1 MIAMYILY
9 LIIDITYTQGS
20 SPIKSQSSDTNSEEE
35 HDIDPSVHDSPMYI
49 SITSS
54 PGNSDEKDH
63 HVSKKD
69 DDMFVTASGHFIAP
83 TSTLPRMRCSMTL
96 VGNSPYS
103 LDSTPDSPSVSALA
117 RKRFR
122 LVAKSFELYKDDELQ
137 DGYCID
143 YGGVMPSQDVLT
155 TSSLPPTTV
164 KVSDYNNT
172 YIRIHT

>member
-1 MIAMYILY
+1 MY
-9 LIIDITYTQGS
+9 T
-20 SPIKSQSSDTNSEEE
+20 
-35 HDIDPSVHDSPMYI
+35 

-54 PGNSDEKDH
+54 HGNSDEKDH
-63 HVSKKD
+63 HVSKTD
-69 DDMFVTASGHFIAP
+69 DHMFVTASGRFIAP
-83 TSTLPRMRCSMTL
+83 TSTLPRMRRSMIL

-122 LVAKSFELYKDDELQ
+122 LVAKSFEMYKDDELQ
-137 DGYCID
+137 DDYCID

-155 TSSLPPTTV
+155 TSSLPPATV

-172 YIRIHT
+172 CIYIRSYTKYIKE